1 MTIEIYRPE
10 LASEWDAAVA
20 ATRNGTF
27 LHMRGY
33 MDYHADRFTDMS
45 LLARDDRGR
54 IVALLPAN
62 RSGDTL
68 ESHGGLTYGGWLMTL
83 RADTIAMMQIWDEM
97 TQLLRREGVKV
108 VIYTPVPSIYHK
120 YPAEE
125 DIYALWRGGGQIRS
139 VQVSSTI
146 DMSCPKGFDMAARRK
161 VRKADKEG
169 ITAACSDDWSAY
181 WAVLE
186 KRLADSHG
194 ARPVHTV
201 EEMMLLHSRFPEN
214 IRLFTATLDGEIL
227 AGSVMFYTD
236 TVAHSQYLASSDVG
250 YRLNAMPFLID
261 HIINN
266 LPAGIRYFDFGTS
279 NEDGGRYLN
288 EGLIRQKCS
297 FGARA
302 TAYTSY
308 KIDL

>member
-108 VIYTPVPSIYHK
+108 VIYKPVPYIYHK

-125 DIYALWRGGGQIRS
+125 DIYALYRAGGS
-139 VQVSSTI
+139 LKAVQVSSVV
-146 DMSCPKGFDMAARRK
+146 DNSCPRGFDMASRQS
-161 VRKADKEG
+161 VRKA
-169 ITAACSDDWSAY
+169 AASGRPTRCSVATPHSA
-181 WAVLE
+181 WRQAP
-186 KRLADSHG
+186 AD
-194 ARPVHTV
+194 HT
-201 EEMMLLHSRFPEN
+201 P
-214 IRLFTATLDGEIL
+214 
-227 AGSVMFYTD
+227 
-236 TVAHSQYLASSDVG
+236 
-250 YRLNAMPFLID
+250 ID
-261 HIINN
+261 H
-266 LPAGIRYFDFGTS
+266 
-279 NEDGGRYLN
+279 
-288 EGLIRQKCS
+288 K
-297 FGARA
+297 
-302 TAYTSY
+302 
-308 KIDL
+308 